1 MRGKKI
7 GKSFL
12 FLAGEGLL
20 RLKKELWGLRGIGV
34 LLTLGY
40 IVLYEFGAAENK
52 FNFQAYAGLWL
63 IFMFP
68 PRMGKL
74 LYLLP
79 FSQKERIRYAWTY
92 ACVYVTYLVAAYL
105 LFGGISVLIA
115 RTSYVRWLERFFL
128 HVLPCLVSVGG
139 VAASSLV
146 KQRENRGWFYGTRGW
161 FYSTRGWFYSTRG
174 WYYEEDSVT
183 ALKEEYRKDVKKKRK
198 EEMTEE
204 ELRERKR
211 RIRENVLLFSGIAVE
226 GFWCFGSGFFE
237 FLPEAAKLLC
247 SGAAYLS
254 AAMVAAIGW
263 KDTVKELRKSGYSG
277 KEGSR
282 CSL

>member
-1 MRGKKI
+1 MQEKRI

-12 FLAGEGLL
+12 FLAGEGLS

-34 LLTLGY
+34 LFILGY
-40 IVLYEFGAAENK
+40 MILYEFAEGENK
-52 FNFQAYAGLWL
+52 FDFQTYALLWL

-79 FSQKERIRYAWTY
+79 FSRKERIRYVWTY
-92 ACVYVTYLVAAYL
+92 ACVYMTYLAAAYL

-115 RTSYVRWLERFFL
+115 QTSYVRWLKRFFL
-128 HVLPCLVSVGG
+128 HVLPCLLLMGS
-139 VAASSLV
+139 VAASSLA
-146 KQRENRGWFYGTRGW
+146 KQRENRSF
-161 FYSTRGWFYSTRG
+161 WFYSTRG

-183 ALKEEYRKDVKKKRK
+183 ALREEYQKNVKKKRK

-204 ELRERKR
+204 ELKERR
-211 RIRENVLLFSGIAVE
+211 HRIWENVLLFSGIAVVV
-226 GFWCFGSGFFE
+226 FWCFGSGFFE
-237 FLPEAAKLLC
+237 SLPETVALLC
-247 SGAAYLS
+247 SGIAYLS
-254 AAMVAAIGW
+254 AAVVSAIGW
-263 KDTVKELRKSGYSG
+263 KGTVKELRKSGYGG
-277 KEGSR
+277 KEGSG

>member
-1 MRGKKI
+1 MQGKRI

-12 FLAGEGLL
+12 FLAGEGLF

-34 LLTLGY
+34 LLTLAY
-40 IVLYEFGAAENK
+40 MVLCAFGAEETK
-52 FNFQAYAGLWL
+52 FDFQTYAGLWL
-63 IFMFP
+63 ICMFL

-92 ACVYVTYLVAAYL
+92 ACVYVTYLTTAYL

-115 RTSYVRWLERFFL
+115 RTSYVRWLKRFFL

-139 VAASSLV
+139 VAASSLA
-146 KQRENRGWFYGTRGW
+146 KQRENRSF
-161 FYSTRGWFYSTRG
+161 WFYSTRG
-174 WYYEEDSVT
+174 WYYEKDSVT
-183 ALKEEYRKDVKKKRK
+183 ALRDEYQNDVKRKRK

-204 ELRERKR
+204 ELKERRR
-211 RIRENVLLFSGIAVE
+211 RIGENVLLFSGMMIEV
-226 GFWCFGSGFFE
+226 FWCLNSGFFD
-237 FLPEAAKLLC
+237 FLPEAVTLLC
-247 SGAAYLS
+247 SGLAYFS
-254 AAMVAAIGW
+254 AAVVAAVIW
-263 KDTVKELRKSGYSG
+263 RETVRELRKSGYNG
-277 KEGSR
+277 KEGSG